1 MTISRELG
9 DSGLRLTTLGFGGG
23 PVGWLDAPDA
33 ESEARLAVEAAWD
46 AGVRYFDTAPYYGY
60 GASERRIGA
69 ALAGRPREQFVIS
82 TKVGR
87 LIRPRFPGDRDPAQV
102 VFDYSHSGAARSV
115 EESLERLR
123 LERIDIALIHDIDGW
138 THREA
143 QPQRFR
149 EALEGAYRALV
160 DLKAAGA
167 IRAIGLGVNEWRVCQ
182 DFAREAPVDCFLL
195 AGQVSL
201 LRQEALQSF
210 LPFCAER
217 RIGVIVGGPFNS
229 GVLASGAVAGAR
241 FDYAPASE
249 DILRRVRAIE
259 AVCARFG
266 VPLAAA
272 ALAFP
277 LRCAAV
283 AAVIPGFANRAELA
297 AGVDWARATP
307 PEALWRALAD
317 AGMIAADQSR

>member
-9 DSGLRLTTLGFGGG
+9 GSGLRLTTLGFGGG
-23 PVGWLDAPDA
+23 PVGWLDTPDA
-33 ESEARLAVEAAWD
+33 DSEARLAVDAAWD
-46 AGVRYFDTAPYYGY
+46 AGLRYFDTAPYYGY

-69 ALAGRPREQFVIS
+69 ALAPRPREEFGIS

-87 LIRPRFPGDRDPAQV
+87 LVRGGQV
-102 VFDYSHSGAARSV
+102 VFDYSCSGALRSI

-123 LERIDIALIHDIDGW
+123 LGRIDIALIHDIDGW
-138 THREA
+138 THGEA

-167 IRAIGLGVNEWRVCQ
+167 IRAIGLGVNEWRVCEA
-182 DFAREAPVDCFLL
+182 FAREAPVDCFLL

-201 LRQEALQSF
+201 LRQEAVQSF

-297 AGVDWARATP
+297 AGVDWARAAP
-307 PEALWRALAD
+307 PEALWRAL
-317 AGMIAADQSR
+317 GETGLIAANQSR